1 MNLEY
6 AEADSQVVHGRHT
19 VDTWKAAPQDTLTS
33 VCDQR
38 MRMRGVAGGDDFNKP
53 TVMKGDDPFGTI
65 REKSHT
71 TACTM

>member
-1 MNLEY
+1 MDAWE
-6 AEADSQVVHGRHT
+6 V
-19 VDTWKAAPQDTLTS
+19 APRDTLTA

-53 TVMKGDDPFGTI
+53 TVVKWGDPFGTI
-65 REKSHT
+65 GEKSHR